1 MTYSCENDNVCCSA
15 NPSENKAILVAGATA
30 SGKSGLALEIAE
42 KIGGVI
48 VNADSMQVYA
58 DVPTLTARP
67 TAEEMRGS
75 PHRLYGFL
83 PPDASF
89 SAVKWM
95 QAAKTELEQIWQS
108 GKTPIV
114 VGGTG
119 LYFQT
124 LTDGISPVP
133 ETKPEIREKIRG
145 EIEKIGF
152 DAFAAAFREK
162 DRTFAFTDPQRIVRA
177 AEVLEQT
184 GESITVW
191 QKKPYQKQV
200 KARFWSIFLNP
211 ERAELYSR
219 CDSRFLTMMNG
230 SATAE
235 VEALLAK
242 HPPRDSLVMKAIG
255 VAEIAALLNGEISKD
270 KAVEHAQQMTR
281 NYAKRQITWF
291 GRRFHKDFVA
301 INPKTDDILTNV
313 LHFLG

>member
-1 MTYSCENDNVCCSA
+1 MAYSCKNDNVCCSA

-30 SGKSGLALEIAE
+30 SGKSGLALALAE
-42 KIGGVI
+42 KIGGVV

-67 TAEEMRGS
+67 TARDMNGVD
-75 PHRLYGFL
+75 HRLYGFL

-89 SAVKWM
+89 SAVKWVR
-95 QAAKTELEQIWQS
+95 AAKAELERIWQS

-133 ETKPEIREKIRG
+133 ETAPEIRELVRKKVD
-145 EIEKIGF
+145 EVGF
-152 DAFAAAFREK
+152 DAFAADFKLK
-162 DRTFAFTDPQRIVRA
+162 DPTFAFSDPQRVVRA

-200 KARFWSIFLNP
+200 DARFYSIFLNP
-211 ERAELYSR
+211 DRAELYAR
-219 CDSRFLTMMNG
+219 CNERFLKMMNG
-230 SATAE
+230 TAVEE
-235 VEALLAK
+235 VEAFLAK

-255 VAEIAALLNGEISKD
+255 VAEIAAMLDGAVSKAQ
-270 KAVEHAQQMTR
+270 AVEHAQQMTR

-291 GRRFHKDFVA
+291 GRRFHHDFVA
-301 INPKTDDILTNV
+301 INAKTDDILTNV

>member
-1 MTYSCENDNVCCSA
+1 MTYSCENDNACCSA
-15 NPSENKAILVAGATA
+15 NSSENKAILVAGATA

-42 KIGGVI
+42 KIGGEI

-67 TAEEMRGS
+67 TQAEMNGIK
-75 PHRLYGFL
+75 HRLYGFL

-89 SAVKWM
+89 SAVKWVR
-95 QAAKTELEQIWQS
+95 AAKAELERIWRN

-124 LTDGISPVP
+124 LTNGISPVP
-133 ETKPEIREKIRG
+133 ETAPEIREKIRG

-152 DAFAAAFREK
+152 EKFAADFKRK
-162 DRTFAFTDPQRIVRA
+162 DPAFAFTDPQRIVRA

-200 KARFWSIFLNP
+200 DARFWSIFLNP
-211 ERAELYSR
+211 ERAELYNR
-219 CDSRFLTMMNG
+219 CNERFLRMMDG
-230 SATAE
+230 AAVSE

-242 HPPRDSLVMKAIG
+242 SPPRDSLIMKAIG
-255 VAEIAALLNGEISKD
+255 VAEIAAMLNGEISKAQ
-270 KAVEHAQQMTR
+270 AVEHAQQMTR

-291 GRRFHKDFVA
+291 SRRFHADFVVL
-301 INPKTDDILTNV
+301 NQKTDDILTNV

>member
-1 MTYSCENDNVCCSA
+1 MTYSCENDNACCSA
-15 NPSENKAILVAGATA
+15 NSSENKAILVAGATA

-67 TAEEMRGS
+67 TQAEMNGIE
-75 PHRLYGFL
+75 HCLYGFL
-83 PPDASF
+83 PPGAAF
-89 SAVKWM
+89 SAVKWV
-95 QAAKTELEQIWQS
+95 QAARTELERIWKS

-133 ETKPEIREKIRG
+133 ETAPEIRAKIRG

-152 DAFAAAFREK
+152 EKFAADFREK
-162 DRTFAFTDPQRIVRA
+162 DPTFTFTDPQRIVRA

-200 KARFWSIFLNP
+200 EARFWSIFLNP
-211 ERAELYSR
+211 GRAELYSR
-219 CDSRFLTMMNG
+219 CNDRFLTMMNG
-230 SATAE
+230 SAIAE

-242 HPPRDSLVMKAIG
+242 RPPRDSLIMKAIG
-255 VAEIAALLNGEISKD
+255 VAEIAAMLKGEISRAQ
-270 KAVEHAQQMTR
+270 AVEHAQQMTR

-291 GRRFHKDFVA
+291 SRRFHADFVA
-301 INPKTDDILTNV
+301 INRKTDDILTNA

>member
-1 MTYSCENDNVCCSA
+1 
-15 NPSENKAILVAGATA
+15 
-30 SGKSGLALEIAE
+30 
-42 KIGGVI
+42 
-48 VNADSMQVYA
+48 MQVYA

-67 TAEEMRGS
+67 TQAEMNGIE
-75 PHRLYGFL
+75 HRLYGFL
-83 PPDASF
+83 LPDASF
-89 SAVKWM
+89 SAVKWV
-95 QAAKTELEQIWQS
+95 QAAKAELKRVWQS

-133 ETKPEIREKIRG
+133 ETASEIRAKIRG

-152 DAFAAAFREK
+152 EKFAADFREK
-162 DRTFAFTDPQRIVRA
+162 DPTFAFTDPQRIVRA

-200 KARFWSIFLNP
+200 NARFWSIFLNP
-211 ERAELYSR
+211 DRAELYNR
-219 CDSRFLTMMNG
+219 CNERFLRMMNG
-230 SATAE
+230 AAVAE
-235 VEALLAK
+235 VETLLAK
-242 HPPRDSLVMKAIG
+242 NPPRDSLVMKAIG
-255 VAEIAALLNGEISKD
+255 VAEIAAMLSGGISKAQ
-270 KAVEHAQQMTR
+270 AVEHAQQMTR

-291 GRRFHKDFVA
+291 SRRFHADFVVL
-301 INPKTDDILTNV
+301 NQKTDDILTNV

>member
-1 MTYSCENDNVCCSA
+1 MAYSCKNDNVCCSA

-30 SGKSGLALEIAE
+30 SGKSGLALALAE
-42 KIGGVI
+42 KIGGVV

-67 TAEEMRGS
+67 TAREMKGVD
-75 PHRLYGFL
+75 HRLYGFL

-89 SAVKWM
+89 SAVKWVH
-95 QAAKTELEQIWQS
+95 AAKTELERIWQS

-133 ETKPEIREKIRG
+133 ETAPEIREQIRKKVD
-145 EIEKIGF
+145 EVGF
-152 DAFAAAFREK
+152 DAFAADFKRK
-162 DRTFAFTDPQRIVRA
+162 DPTFAFSDPQRVVRA

-200 KARFWSIFLNP
+200 DARFWSIFLNP
-211 ERAELYSR
+211 DRAELYIR
-219 CDSRFLTMMNG
+219 CNERFLKMMNG
-230 SATAE
+230 SAVEE

-255 VAEIAALLNGEISKD
+255 VAEIAAMLDGAFSKAQ
-270 KAVEHAQQMTR
+270 AVEHAQQMTR

-291 GRRFHKDFVA
+291 GRRFHQDFVA
-301 INPKTDDILTNV
+301 INAKTDDILTNV

>member
-1 MTYSCENDNVCCSA
+1 M
-15 NPSENKAILVAGATA
+15 
-30 SGKSGLALEIAE
+30 ALEIAE
-42 KIGGVI
+42 KIGGEI

-67 TAEEMRGS
+67 TTEEMRGV

-83 PPDASF
+83 PPDAAF
-89 SAVKWM
+89 SAVKWV
-95 QAAKTELEQIWQS
+95 QAAKAELKRVWQS

-133 ETKPEIREKIRG
+133 ETASEIRAKIRG

-152 DAFAAAFREK
+152 EAFAAAFREK
-162 DRTFAFTDPQRIVRA
+162 DPTFAFTDPQRIVRA

-200 KARFWSIFLNP
+200 DARFWSIFLNP
-211 ERAELYSR
+211 DRAELYKR
-219 CDSRFLTMMNG
+219 CNERFLRMMNG
-230 SATAE
+230 AAVAE
-235 VEALLAK
+235 VETLLAK
-242 HPPRDSLVMKAIG
+242 NPPRDSLVMKAIG
-255 VAEIAALLNGEISKD
+255 VAEIAAMLSGGISKAQ
-270 KAVEHAQQMTR
+270 AVEHAQQMTR

-291 GRRFHKDFVA
+291 NRRFHADFVVL
-301 INPKTDDILTNV
+301 NQKTDDILTNV

>member
-1 MTYSCENDNVCCSA
+1 
-15 NPSENKAILVAGATA
+15 
-30 SGKSGLALEIAE
+30 
-42 KIGGVI
+42 
-48 VNADSMQVYA
+48 MQVYA

-67 TAEEMRGS
+67 TAREMKGVD
-75 PHRLYGFL
+75 HRLYGFL

-89 SAVKWM
+89 SAVKWVR
-95 QAAKTELEQIWQS
+95 AAKAELERIWQS

-133 ETKPEIREKIRG
+133 ETAPEIREQIRKKVD
-145 EIEKIGF
+145 EVGF
-152 DAFAAAFREK
+152 DAFAADFKRK
-162 DRTFAFTDPQRIVRA
+162 DPTFAFSDPQRVVRA

-200 KARFWSIFLNP
+200 DARFWSIFLNP
-211 ERAELYSR
+211 DRAELYIR
-219 CDSRFLTMMNG
+219 CNERFLKMMNG
-230 SATAE
+230 SAVEE

-255 VAEIAALLNGEISKD
+255 VAEIAAMLDGAFSKAQ
-270 KAVEHAQQMTR
+270 AVEHAQQMTR

-291 GRRFHKDFVA
+291 GRRFHQDFVA
-301 INPKTDDILTNV
+301 INAKTDDILTNV

>member
-1 MTYSCENDNVCCSA
+1 M
-15 NPSENKAILVAGATA
+15 
-30 SGKSGLALEIAE
+30 ALEIAE

-67 TAEEMRGS
+67 TQAEMNGIE
-75 PHRLYGFL
+75 HCLYGFL
-83 PPDASF
+83 PPDAAF
-89 SAVKWM
+89 STVKWV
-95 QAAKTELEQIWQS
+95 QAARTELERIWKS

-133 ETKPEIREKIRG
+133 ETAPEIRAKIRG

-152 DAFAAAFREK
+152 EKFAADFREK
-162 DRTFAFTDPQRIVRA
+162 DPTFTFTDPQRIVRA

-200 KARFWSIFLNP
+200 DARFWSIFLNP
-211 ERAELYSR
+211 GRAELYSR
-219 CDSRFLTMMNG
+219 CNDRFLTMMNG
-230 SATAE
+230 TAIAE

-242 HPPRDSLVMKAIG
+242 RPPRDSLIMKAIG
-255 VAEIAALLNGEISKD
+255 VAEIAAMLKGEISRAQ
-270 KAVEHAQQMTR
+270 AVEHAQQMTR

-291 GRRFHKDFVA
+291 SRRFHADFVA
-301 INPKTDDILTNV
+301 INRKTDDILTNA